1 MRARILLA
9 AAMVFV
15 VAPAFAADS
24 TTISISPAVAYVG
37 QLLLAIFGSTVTV
50 ATPFVAARLYK
61 LLGIKFTDAQWA
73 VVDRTAE
80 HWAAQLWA
88 AADTSISTKQFDVGN
103 STVAEYA
110 QYALKDIPEI
120 SREFGLTPKTMAQ
133 FVTAHLGKMQATSG
147 AVAPA
152 SVAAVKGAP

>member
-9 AAMVFV
+9 AAMML
-15 VAPAFAADS
+15 VAIPAFAADS
-24 TTISISPAVAYVG
+24 TTISISPLMTYAG
-37 QLLLAIFGSTVTV
+37 QLLLAVFGSTVTF

-61 LLGIKFTDAQWA
+61 LLGIKFTDAEWA

-88 AADTSISTKQFDVGN
+88 AADTSISAKQFDVGN

-120 SREFGLTPKTMAQ
+120 SQKFGLTPKVMAQ
-133 FVTAHLGKMQATSG
+133 FVTAHLGRMQATSG
-147 AVAPA
+147 AAPQASAVA
-152 SVAAVKGAP
+152 KGAP